1 MNFMI
6 SMSWRATSF
15 ILLLAFCFFFQHVS
29 PKVVQCHYR
38 IPRRLLR
45 KRPHDRLDEFPF
57 MNMTIS
63 LCVMY
68 DVLCIVCYVFCV
80 MFTCGVCFVCF
91 VWCVLR
97 FFFFSLLFLLACI
110 SFGDRRVFFSLFSFS
125 SLFFTLY
132 SWFGCLGWNIWGDFF
147 FLMALGLVGVW
158 DWNGNGNGKWHG
170 CLDT

>member
-1 MNFMI
+1 
-6 SMSWRATSF
+6 
-15 ILLLAFCFFFQHVS
+15 
-29 PKVVQCHYR
+29 
-38 IPRRLLR
+38 
-45 KRPHDRLDEFPF
+45 

-91 VWCVLR
+91 VWCVFR
-97 FFFFSLLFLLACI
+97 FFFSFLCFSFWPAFLLVTGVFSFLYFLSLLF
-110 SFGDRRVFFSLFSFS
+110 SLH
-125 SLFFTLY
+125 FTL
-132 SWFGCLGWNIWGDFF
+132 GLGVWDGISGGIFF

>member
-91 VWCVLR
+91 VWCVFR
-97 FFFFSLLFLLACI
+97 FFFF
-110 SFGDRRVFFSLFSFS
+110 
-125 SLFFTLY
+125 
-132 SWFGCLGWNIWGDFF
+132 FF
-147 FLMALGLVGVW
+147 FAFPFGLHFFW
-158 DWNGNGNGKWHG
+158 
-170 CLDT
+170 